1 MNVGMRGVYMT
12 PQSNN
17 NGLSFVDGDSPVR
30 IGDVISVLGHERKV
44 VNVTSNVRV
53 TIFGTIIIFINVD
66 S

>member
-17 NGLSFVDGDSPVR
+17 NGLSFVDGDNSVR

-53 TIFGTIIIFINVD
+53 TIFGALIIFINVD